1 MRFATKAIRIG
12 QPPDATTG
20 SIVVPVYQTV
30 NYVFDDVGRPRG
42 YEYSR
47 TANPTRTA
55 LEECLA
61 SLEEARFGIA
71 FGSGMAAVDA
81 VLSLLRPGD
90 HVVSVRHVYG
100 GTFRLFEKVYAPRG
114 IRFSYVDGTR
124 PEAFAEALRPET
136 KLIWIETPANPLLQL
151 VDVRAV
157 AGIARGH
164 GARLV
169 ADNTFASPYFQRPLT
184 QGADVVLHST
194 TKYVSGHSD
203 VIGGAVLTNDEQLNE
218 QLRFYSNAV
227 GAVPGPWDCWLSLRG
242 LKTLAVRMR
251 QHEANARAIA
261 EFLSEHPA
269 VEETIY
275 PGLANHPQQ
284 ELAKQQM
291 DGFGAIVSFRLAGG
305 NEPVRRFVKAL
316 KVFLFAES
324 LGGVESLVCHPA
336 TMSHG
341 ALSPQERAEMGITDG
356 TIRLSVGIEDVQ
368 DLIDDLDGALA
379 ACSDGRLA
387 HRFSGGE
394 ANSERS

>member
-1 MRFATKAIRIG
+1 MRFSTRAIRMG
-12 QPPDATTG
+12 QRPDATTG
-20 SIVVPVYQTV
+20 SIIVPVYQTV
-30 NYVFDDVGRPRG
+30 NFVFDDVGRPRG

-61 SLEEARFGIA
+61 SLEEAKFGVA
-71 FGSGMAAVDA
+71 FGSGMAAVDG

-100 GTFRLFEKVYAPRG
+100 GTLRLFEKVYVPRG
-114 IRFSYVDGTR
+114 ISFSYVDGTQ
-124 PEAFAEALRPET
+124 PEAFGRALRPET
-136 KLIWIETPANPLLQL
+136 RLIWIETPANPLLQL

-157 AGIARGH
+157 AGIARQH
-164 GARLV
+164 SARLI

-194 TKYVSGHSD
+194 TKYISGHSD

-218 QLRFYSNAV
+218 QFRFYSNAA

-261 EFLSEHPA
+261 DYLSKHPA
-269 VEETIY
+269 VQEVVY
-275 PGLANHPQQ
+275 PGLPSHPQH
-284 ELAKQQM
+284 ELAKRQM
-291 DGFGAIVSFRLAGG
+291 DGFGAIVAFRLGGG
-305 NEPVRRFVKAL
+305 NREVGRFVKAL
-316 KVFLFAES
+316 QVFLFAES

-341 ALSPQERAEMGITDG
+341 ALSPQQRTAMGITDG

-368 DLIDDLDGALA
+368 DLIDDLDRALA
-379 ACSDGRLA
+379 AC
-387 HRFSGGE
+387 
-394 ANSERS
+394 